1 MKKYITLALLLAAG
15 SALANATTP
24 TIVWDM
30 DFLETGVSISGTGVT
45 TDLATGVGV
54 GLIKDG
60 AITLNDDKFSF
71 TQTADQVSYAEEFTL
86 NVKLSLGET
95 QPGNWP
101 VLFSLGEDNSWY
113 WKAAYYTQTDA
124 FTLDK
129 DGFTYVDESQK
140 SAGEIAYAKD
150 SIVNVA
156 VVSDGKGTI
165 SLYVDGKEAGHTTI
179 TNESDYG
186 SNKYVNIFTFG
197 GRNGSTA
204 NKSNL
209 TIYDAKLYKGI
220 AIPEPSMFGLLA
232 GLGALA
238 LVGTR
243 RRNRR

>member
-15 SALANATTP
+15 SALANAATP
-24 TIVWDM
+24 TLVWDM
-30 DFLETGVSISGTGVT
+30 DFLETGVSISGAT
-45 TDLATGVGV
+45 TNLASGVGV
-54 GLIKDG
+54 GLIEDG
-60 AITLNDDKFSF
+60 AITLNDNKFSF
-71 TQTADQVSYAEEFTL
+71 TQTADRVSYAEEFTL
-86 NVKLSLGET
+86 TVKLSLGET

-113 WKAAYYTQTDA
+113 WKATYYTQTDA
-124 FTLDK
+124 FNLDK

-140 SAGEIAYAKD
+140 AAGGIAYAKD

-156 VVSDGKGTI
+156 VVSDGEGTI

-186 SNKYVNIFTFG
+186 SDKYVNNFTFG
-197 GRNGSTA
+197 GRNGSTS
-204 NKSNL
+204 NTSNL